1 MSIERKIGICKAIL
15 NLYFEQG
22 IFSREILNK
31 QGLNVSREEFDE
43 CLRSIFESVK
53 LSKNENGR
61 SIH

>member
-1 MSIERKIGICKAIL
+1 MSIERKTAICNAIF

-31 QGLNVSREEFDE
+31 QGLNVSREEFED
-43 CLRSIFESVK
+43 CLRSISESVK